1 MTEKSPKSPMQ
12 RIEAALADSP
22 DVAAALAQYLE
33 ALREFERAAAAVVES
48 VEGKPI
54 WVPSLSPMPPT
65 QGNA

>member
-1 MTEKSPKSPMQ
+1 MSEPIDRSMA
-12 RIEAALADSP
+12 RIASALADSP
-22 DVAAALAQYLE
+22 DIAEALATWLE

-48 VEGKPI
+48 VEGRAI